1 MLIFL
6 ISICWLIFL
15 LCFLYSLSKLYYG
28 REFITSHSKSF
39 SFETPFLTVVVPV
52 RNEEENVERCLV
64 SLLDQSYP
72 QDRYEI
78 IVVDD
83 NSTDATAFIVG
94 RMQAHDSRL
103 QLIEAGEL
111 PVGWKGKNHAC
122 RKGVEHAQ
130 GELFC
135 FVDADIKAEPELLES
150 AVGFA
155 RSRQIDMLSINPFQ
169 ELVSLSERL
178 LLPAVFISIA
188 SSMNFDHVNDPSR
201 TEAVANGQFIL
212 FERTAYE
219 AIKGH
224 KAVRDEIM
232 EDLAFARLVK
242 QSRLRLYL
250 IFGDE
255 LIRTRMY
262 KTFSQIWEGFSK
274 NLIEI
279 MRDSSI
285 TRAVYASVKFL
296 LLGWMPL
303 VLPLLTG
310 CSLIAGGRDVLGYSA
325 FAFSLVASSALFAY
339 AILVVRTL
347 RIPVWYF
354 ISFPLGFT
362 LHSMLMISS
371 LWKKRKGETKW
382 KGRVY
387 R

>member
-6 ISICWLIFL
+6 VSMCWLIFL
-15 LCFLYSLSKLYYG
+15 LFFLYSLCKLYYR
-28 REFITSHSKSF
+28 REFITPHSNILF
-39 SFETPFLTVVVPV
+39 PEVPFLTVIVPA
-52 RNEEENVERCLV
+52 RNEEENIERCLT
-64 SLLDQSYP
+64 SLLVQSYP
-72 QDRYEI
+72 RDRYEI

-83 NSTDATAFIVG
+83 NSTDATALIVKG
-94 RMQAHDSRL
+94 MKARDSMVKL
-103 QLIEAGEL
+103 VEAGEL
-111 PVGWKGKNHAC
+111 PDGWKGKNHAC
-122 RKGVEHAQ
+122 WNGVGHAQ
-130 GELFC
+130 GELYC

-150 AVGFA
+150 AVSFA

-178 LLPAVFISIA
+178 LLPAVFVSIA

-201 TEAVANGQFIL
+201 TEAIANGQFIL

-224 KAVRDEIM
+224 EAVRNEIM
-232 EDLAFARLVK
+232 EDLALARLVK
-242 QSRLRLYL
+242 QSGLRLYL

-274 NLIEI
+274 NLMEI
-279 MRDSSI
+279 MRESSI
-285 TRAVYASVKFL
+285 SEAVCASVKFL

-310 CSLIAGGRDVLGYSA
+310 SRLVAGSGTFPEYSA
-325 FAFSLVASSALFAY
+325 FAVSLVASSALFVY
-339 AILVVRTL
+339 AILAVRTL

-362 LHSMLMISS
+362 LHSMLMISN
-371 LWKKRKGETKW
+371 LWKKRKGETTW
-382 KGRVY
+382 KGRTY
-387 R
+387 A

>member
-6 ISICWLIFL
+6 VSICWLIFL
-15 LCFLYSLSKLYYG
+15 LFFLYSLGKLHYR
-28 REFITSHSKSF
+28 REFIAPHSKSF
-39 SFETPFLTVVVPV
+39 FQEPPLLTVVVPA
-52 RNEEENVERCLV
+52 RNEEENIERCLA

-72 QDRYEI
+72 HDRYKI

-83 NSTDATAFIVG
+83 NSTDATASIVR

-103 QLIEAGEL
+103 QLIEAGSL
-111 PVGWKGKNHAC
+111 PDGWKGKNHAC
-122 RKGVEHAQ
+122 WKGVEHAE
-130 GELFC
+130 GELYC
-135 FVDADIKAEPELLES
+135 FVDADIKAEPELLAS

-155 RSRQIDMLSINPFQ
+155 RSRHIDVLSINPFQ

-178 LLPAVFISIA
+178 FLPAVFISIA
-188 SSMNFDHVNDPSR
+188 SSMNFEHVNDPSR
-201 TEAVANGQFIL
+201 SEAIANGQFIL

-224 KAVRDEIM
+224 KAVRDDIM

-242 QSRLRLYL
+242 QSRFRLYL

-279 MRDSSI
+279 MRDSSMK
-285 TRAVYASVKFL
+285 RVVYDSVKFF

-310 CSLIAGGRDVLGYSA
+310 YSLIAGGGAFLDYSA
-325 FAFSLVASSALFAY
+325 FAVSLIASSALFSY
-339 AILVVRTL
+339 AILAVRAL

-362 LHSMLMISS
+362 LHSMLMMNN
-371 LWKKRKGETKW
+371 LWKKRKGETTW
-382 KGRVY
+382 KGRTYV
-387 R
+387 